1 MCIYKSFIHHPLPM
15 VINQKNAG
23 AGVVVPTYNRSY
35 WEASLLGGLLWVC
48 LCPLREFKAGSVTWA
63 EGWTRWP
70 LTEVN
75 ETCQPARDLKL
86 GVREPGQKEIP
97 VT

>member
-1 MCIYKSFIHHPLPM
+1 MCVYKSFIHHPLPM
-15 VINQKNAG
+15 IINQKNAG

-48 LCPLREFKAGSVTWA
+48 LCPLREFKVGSVTRA

-75 ETCQPARDLKL
+75 ETCRPARDLKL
-86 GVREPGQKEIP
+86 DVREPGQKEIP

>member
-48 LCPLREFKAGSVTWA
+48 LCPFGGSSRRVSDLGRRMDTLA
-63 EGWTRWP
+63 SDRR
-70 LTEVN
+70 N

-86 GVREPGQKEIP
+86 GVREPDKRRFQ
-97 VT
+97 